1 MAQPPGEELREKVDG
16 FPRKPGVYL
25 MKDARNEVIYVGK
38 AKDLRS
44 RVRSYFQAGR
54 DEFRLISEQ
63 FGQVADIDI
72 VVTNSEAEALLL
84 ENNFIKQFRPR
95 YNVLFRDDKSFV
107 SIRIDRHKPWPRP
120 RITRNL
126 DDPDALYFGPYASA
140 QAARRTLRT
149 IQEIFPLRR
158 CSLRQCRER
167 SRPCL
172 YGEMDKCIGPCID
185 GVTEEDYNRIVEQ
198 VVSFLKGQADHVLDD
213 LRDEMQEASESL
225 EFERA
230 ARLRDRIQAV
240 ERTLQAQHVASSAED
255 VDRDVFGLHATDK
268 FVTVAVLFVRG
279 GNVRDATTYRFG
291 ADLDTRDEIFGA
303 FLRQFYAA
311 TRFIP
316 EEVLL
321 PVDVEDRGLLEEVLG
336 ERKGRKVRLHVPQRG
351 MKKRLVELADG
362 NAATADRT
370 ATTEQERA
378 ELEMESLREILA
390 LSNAPRHIE
399 CYDISTTQ
407 GREAVG
413 SRVVFRDAR
422 QDKASYRRYKIR
434 EVEGQDDFAMM
445 HEVLTRRLSKT
456 EDDPVPDLLVVDGG
470 KGQLGVAVRVM
481 QEHGIRRPDV
491 VGLAKARTA
500 RKTGE
505 RVFKPGRSD
514 AIPLPEGSHALHLL
528 ARVRDEAHR
537 FAVSYHRKLRKKST
551 MQNPLREVK
560 GVGKVLARRLLEHFG
575 GLNKVQDAPVEE
587 LARVKGVSRTL
598 AQAIHD
604 HYHAGTR
611 GC

>member
-1 MAQPPGEELREKVDG
+1 MADLSRKELREKVDG

-54 DEFRLISEQ
+54 EEFRLICEQ
-63 FGQVADIDI
+63 FGLVAEIDI

-107 SIRIDRHKPWPRP
+107 SIRIDRNKPWPRP
-120 RITRNL
+120 RITRDL

-167 SRPCL
+167 NRPCL
-172 YGEMDKCIGPCID
+172 YGEMDKCIGPCVE
-185 GVTEEDYNRIVEQ
+185 GVTREDYDRIVQQ
-198 VVSFLKGQADHVLDD
+198 VINFLKGHAGDVLDD
-213 LRDEMQEASESL
+213 LRRQMQEAATDL
-225 EFERA
+225 EFEKA

-240 ERTLQAQHVASSAED
+240 ERTLQAQHVASSADD

-303 FLRQFYAA
+303 FLKQFYGT

-316 EEVLL
+316 DEVLL
-321 PVDVEDRGLLEEVLG
+321 PTDLEDRPLLQDVLS
-336 ERKGRKVRLHVPQRG
+336 ERRGRKVPLLVPRRG
-351 MKKRLVELADG
+351 VKKRLVELAEG
-362 NAATADRT
+362 NARTADRT
-370 ATTEQERA
+370 ATTEQERV
-378 ELEMESLREILA
+378 ELELESLQEILA
-390 LSNAPRHIE
+390 LSNHPRHIE
-399 CYDISTTQ
+399 CYDISTTHGHQ
-407 GREAVG
+407 AVG

-422 QDKASYRRYKIR
+422 PDKESYRRYKIR
-434 EVEGQDDFAMM
+434 RVEGQDDFAMM

-456 EDDPVPDLLVVDGG
+456 EDDPAPDLLVVDGG

-481 QEHGIRRPDV
+481 QEQQVRRPDV

-500 RKTGE
+500 RKTHE
-505 RVFKPGRSD
+505 RVFKPGRSGP
-514 AIPLPEGSHALHLL
+514 IVLPEGSHALHLL

-537 FAVSYHRKLRKKST
+537 FAVSYHRKLRKKT
-551 MQNPLREVK
+551 TLRNPLREVK

-575 GLNKVQDAPVEE
+575 GLNKVETAPVQE
-587 LARVKGVSRTL
+587 LQQVKGVSETL
-598 AQAIHD
+598 ARAIHD
-604 HYHAGTR
+604 HYNADTAD
-611 GC
+611 